1 LLTPYFRVH
10 LAGDPGDA
18 RPWLV
23 AQTWCSNARTWL
35 SFPQRQR
42 RTVHPLSTALIAI
55 LCVPLL
61 LGKVAPNGYYGF
73 RTAKTMS
80 SHEIW
85 YVANRFAAI
94 NLIVASVV
102 GLVLADDPYS
112 AKG

>member
-1 LLTPYFRVH
+1 
-10 LAGDPGDA
+10 
-18 RPWLV
+18 
-23 AQTWCSNARTWL
+23 
-35 SFPQRQR
+35 
-42 RTVHPLSTALIAI
+42 VHPLSTALIAI

-80 SHEIW
+80 SPEIW

-102 GLVLADDPYS
+102 GLVLAMILIQRKVDATGGLLSSVVAIS
-112 AKG
+112 AVEGIAAVVSLVQASRL